1 MKVVL
6 TGKFTALSTFINK
19 LERSYKINLK
29 AHQEAPELKETN
41 TPKRSIKFEIVKCRA
56 EIN

>member
-1 MKVVL
+1 VL